1 MSDRLIRYKA
11 ITDLTIQIQTWL
23 DSTDC
28 ELPHLPDGTAV
39 LMAEAAFAVI
49 TILALG
55 EDALRTDGMLKDED
69 DD

>member
-11 ITDLTIQIQTWL
+11 IADLTIQMQTWL
-23 DSTDC
+23 DNTDC
-28 ELPHLPDGTAV
+28 ELPHPCDGVAV
-39 LMAEAAFAVI
+39 LMAEQAFAVI

-55 EDALRTDGMLKDED
+55 EDALGTDGMLKDED